1 MRRTKQEAEQTRAS
15 IIAHAL
21 RLFSEKGVTATSLV
35 EVAASVGVTRGAVYW
50 YFKNKWDLFDA
61 LLEHYGEPINRLGE
75 ASVDDSEPDP
85 LGKLAELIRF
95 IFKSTASSEDYRNLF
110 LLCSR
115 TFYSRSKGAA
125 WEDTQAR
132 DRLDIL
138 LKEKHQLRCRILRN
152 AIKKGQLPADL
163 DVEAASA
170 LIRAMLEGIVFTWIS
185 EPTSYDLEQKADEL
199 VNIVISSL
207 TSGSLRH

>member
-21 RLFSEKGVTATSLV
+21 RLFSEKGVTSTSLV

-75 ASVDDSEPDP
+75 ASVDESEPDP
-85 LGKLAELIRF
+85 LGKLANLIRF
-95 IFKSTASSEDYRNLF
+95 IFKSTASDEDYRNLF
-110 LLCSR
+110 SLCSR
-115 TFYSRSKGAA
+115 TFYSGPGACDDKKTR
-125 WEDTQAR
+125 ER
-132 DRLDIL
+132 MDIL

-152 AIKKGQLPADL
+152 AISKGQLPTNL
-163 DVEAASA
+163 DVEAASS
-170 LIRAMLEGIVFTWIS
+170 LVRAMVEGIVFTWIS
-185 EPTSYDLEQKADEL
+185 DTSSYDLKQRADEL
-199 VNIVISSL
+199 TEVIISTLKGGAL
-207 TSGSLRH
+207 THK

>member
-1 MRRTKQEAEQTRAS
+1 MRRTKQEAEQTRTS

-35 EVAASVGVTRGAVYW
+35 EVASAVGVTRGAVYW

-61 LLEHYGEPINRLGE
+61 LLEYYGEPINRLGE

-95 IFKSTASSEDYRNLF
+95 IFESTATSEDYRNLF

-115 TFYSRSKGAA
+115 TFYSRSKGAGDDA
-125 WEDTQAR
+125 KAR

-138 LKEKHQLRCRILRN
+138 LKEKHELRCQILRN
-152 AIKKGQLPADL
+152 AIKKGQLPENL
-163 DVEAASA
+163 DVEASSA

-185 EPTSYDLEQKADEL
+185 DPESYDLKQKADEL
-199 VNIVISSL
+199 VDIFISTL
-207 TSGSLRH
+207 KSGSLTL